1 MLRKAISFGVFAA
14 LSLALTFYIGAQIAH
29 FKLGTERYGLTATFD
44 DVTNLRAGDPVRLAG
59 VPVGQVSA
67 VKVVDG
73 RAQVRFQVDKSVSLP
88 SDSEVAVR
96 WLNLIGQ
103 RELYLY
109 PGTSTDTIT
118 KDGKQTMGKTRSVVD
133 LGALLNELGPLTQ
146 AIDPKQVNS
155 LVEALATALDGNR
168 TQLDA
173 VVADLR
179 TVLDTFA
186 SRKDTIQQLITDYAT
201 VTGTIAKRDLEIQ
214 TMVDNLASLSAA
226 FADSSQT
233 LDTALVQLPALA
245 AGLQTLLSANE
256 QQLGSTLDSLA
267 QISDTVHAHLG
278 DLTTILEQFPSAEQ
292 ALLRSTSYGEFV
304 LINAVCISPT
314 APPCPTPIILAAN
327 AKGSGALNSTASI
340 SNALLGGMAA
350 PAGSS

>member
-1 MLRKAISFGVFAA
+1 MLRKAIAFGVFAA

-29 FKLGTERYGLTATFD
+29 FQLGAQRYGLTATFD

-59 VPVGQVSA
+59 VPVGQVSS

-73 RAQVRFQVDKSVSLP
+73 RARVRFQVDSSVHLP
-88 SDSEVAVR
+88 TDSEVAVR

-109 PGTSTDTIT
+109 PGTDTATIPQ
-118 KDGKQTMGKTRSVVD
+118 DGKATMDKTRSVVD

-155 LVEALATALDGNR
+155 LVEALVTALDGNR
-168 TQLDA
+168 TQLDS
-173 VVADLR
+173 VVGDLK
-179 TVLDTFA
+179 TVLDTLA
-186 SRKDTIQQLITDYAT
+186 SRKDTVQQLLSDYAT

-214 TMVDNLASLSAA
+214 TLVDDLASLTQS

-233 LDTALVQLPALA
+233 LDSALVQLPELA
-245 AGLQTLLSANE
+245 VGLQTLLSANE
-256 QQLGSTLDSLA
+256 QQLASAIDSIS
-267 QISDTVHAHLG
+267 QITGTVHVHLG

-292 ALLRSTSYGEFV
+292 SLLRSTSYGEFA
-304 LINAVCISPT
+304 LIDVVCLSST

-327 AKGSGALNSTASI
+327 AKGSGPLTTPATI
-340 SNALLGGMAA
+340 SDALLGGLPGGAA
-350 PAGSS
+350 